1 MLPEVWTVVTAF
13 QLYAEYIFKIIGNY
27 RGVSTYEY
35 TAAAAAAGAA
45 PAAKKSAAA
54 AARVLVVQL

>member
-1 MLPEVWTVVTAF
+1 MLPEVWSVVTEF

-27 RGVSTYEY
+27 RVVSTYEY
-35 TAAAAAAGAA
+35 TLAAAAAAGAA

-54 AARVLVVQL
+54 AAS